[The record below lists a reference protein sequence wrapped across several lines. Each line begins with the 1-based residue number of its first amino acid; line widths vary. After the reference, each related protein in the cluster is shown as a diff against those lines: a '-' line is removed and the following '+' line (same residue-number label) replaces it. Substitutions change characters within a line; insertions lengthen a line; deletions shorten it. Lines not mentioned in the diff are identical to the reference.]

1 MTLPAIGISLGDP
14 GGIGPEVALK
24 ALATPSLLPEAR
36 FVVFGD
42 RRVWD
47 AGREALGLRLEAEP
61 CDGET
66 VPPVPRIYFKDIGAI
81 SGDVVRGRATA
92 ENGKASFRA
101 FEKAVESAGRRSL
114 DAVVTAP
121 ISKTSWRLAGISWRG
136 HTEYLDSL
144 YPGAIMTFWS
154 ERLKV
159 ALLSHHIPLAEAVA
173 RVRKGVVL
181 DFLRALHR
189 SLAGVR
195 SGVEELLVAG
205 LNPHAGEDGL
215 LGPEESDDI
224 RPAIGL
230 AAREGIPVS
239 GPYPPDTVFIKALDH
254 PEKMIVAMF
263 HDQGLIGFKLVAFE
277 TGVNTTLGMP
287 FIRTSPDHGTAFDIV
302 GKGVADPRSM
312 IEAIRLAIK
321 LSPSP

>member
-14 GGIGPEVALK
+14 GGIGPEIVLK

-36 FVVFGD
+36 FVVFGE

-47 AGREALGLRLEAEP
+47 AERAALDIRIETAPWEGEA
-61 CDGET
+61 
-66 VPPVPRIYFKDIGAI
+66 VPPAPRIYFHDIGAI
-81 SGDVVRGRATA
+81 SGDVVRGMASP
-92 ENGKASFRA
+92 ENGKTSFLA
-101 FEKAVESAGRRSL
+101 FQKAVERAARRSL

-154 ERLKV
+154 ERLRV
-159 ALLSHHIPLAEAVA
+159 ALLSHHIPLSEAVG
-173 RVRKGVVL
+173 RVRRFVL
-181 DFLRALHR
+181 LEFFRGLHR
-189 SLAGVR
+189 SLAGVH
-195 SGVEELLVAG
+195 SGVVELLVAG

-215 LGPEESDDI
+215 LGDEESMEI
-224 RPAIGL
+224 RPAVE
-230 AAREGIPVS
+230 AAAEEGIPVS
-239 GPYPPDTVFIKALDH
+239 GPFPPDTVFLKALDH
-254 PEKMIVAMF
+254 PEKMVVAMT

-287 FIRTSPDHGTAFDIV
+287 FIRTSPDHGTAFDIA
-302 GKGVADPRSM
+302 GQGIADPRSM
-312 IEAIRLAIK
+312 IEAVRLAVR
-321 LSPSP
+321 LSNSR